1 MARLLN
7 LSHAPRHLLGM
18 ALLVASPLLG
28 QSSPATK
35 TPTLQVRSA
44 DYVPETDSIRF
55 KLVNHSD
62 RAATA
67 YAVVFGLT
75 NDANQVNGGPGFGED
90 LLNLALISQCR
101 NAGRDVPGDNSNSWE
116 GAIKP
121 GDTYVKSIPANLDK
135 SQLNGA
141 APIIHAEVTG
151 IIWSDGSVQEV
162 PNSPAATASID
173 AALRS
178 RKKDASDTAKVVD
191 ILNAHPDDPDIQH
204 RIWEAIRSLHA
215 LTPDSPQVELTP
227 KGPPPEPRHLVPLS
241 PTVSSALSNLSLFA
255 ASANPKDAFEAYRA
269 LLECQSE
276 RRTALQQSAPP
287 VTAGQ

>member
-1 MARLLN
+1 MASLLN
-7 LSHAPRHLLGM
+7 FSHAPRHLLVM
-18 ALLVASPLLG
+18 ALLVSSPVLG

-35 TPTLQVRSA
+35 TPTLQMRSA

-75 NDANQVNGGPGFGED
+75 NDSNQVNGGSGFGED
-90 LLNLALISQCR
+90 LLNFVLVSQCR
-101 NAGRDVPGDNSNSWE
+101 NAGRDVPEDNSNSWE

-121 GDTYVKSIPANLDK
+121 GDTYVKSIPANLDR

-141 APIIHAEVTG
+141 PPVIHAEVTG

-162 PNSPAATASID
+162 SNSPAATASIN
-173 AALRS
+173 ASLRS
-178 RKKDASDTAKVVD
+178 RKRDASDTAKVVA

-215 LTPDSPQVELTP
+215 LMPDSPPLESTP
-227 KGPPPEPRHLVPLS
+227 KGPSPEPRHLVPLS
-241 PTVSSALSNLSLFA
+241 PTVSSALSNLGLFA
-255 ASANPKDAFEAYRA
+255 ALANPQDAFEAYRA

-276 RRTALQQSAPP
+276 RRTALQQSVPP
-287 VTAGQ
+287 ATAGQ